1 MLNPARML
9 PDRTTGA
16 TAMMNGMVTRND
28 AACIEYPRDILAPTE
43 VKMIMCQMTLDLSQ
57 TGDSA

>member
-16 TAMMNGMVTRND
+16 TAMMDEMVTRND
-28 AACIEYPRDILAPTE
+28 AACIEYPRDILAPTGR
-43 VKMIMCQMTLDLSQ
+43 KMIMCQIALDLKQ
-57 TGDSA
+57 AGDSA

>member
-1 MLNPARML
+1 
-9 PDRTTGA
+9 
-16 TAMMNGMVTRND
+16 MNGMVTRND